1 MGGQAVSET
10 QNQADALAPASE
22 LYAQCLLPGIGA
34 AEENPG
40 DTRDERGILV
50 CGVCGQPKEMW
61 LTFDGAPED
70 QPPLRVR
77 ILCKCQQ
84 DRLDA
89 EEAKNAARRRKMQIE
104 ETLNL
109 LLELGAA
116 LPITYD
122 FGMYDGGSDKNCDQ
136 ARYYAD
142 HFDRMTREN
151 IGLLFYGNTGRGKS
165 FFAESI
171 ARRLLDQG
179 FLPLYTRISNLAE
192 AMKANDGRD
201 RALILRII
209 NRCDLLILD
218 DLGAERD
225 TPWML
230 EQAELIIDTRY
241 KAKKPVIVTTNL
253 DPRDL
258 ISAEDLAHK
267 RPYERIMEMC
277 RPVEITGENRRTQ
290 IAARRSAAWEKILGE
305 SQ

>member
-1 MGGQAVSET
+1 MGVQTVSET

-22 LYAQCLLPGIGA
+22 LYAQCFLPGMGK

-40 DTRDERGILV
+40 DTRNEEDLLICGI
-50 CGVCGQPKEMW
+50 CGKPKEMW
-61 LTFDGAPED
+61 LTLDGAD
-70 QPPLRVR
+70 DKPPLRVR
-77 ILCKCQQ
+77 ILCKCQE

-89 EEAKNAARRRKMQIE
+89 EEAKAAAQRRKMRNE
-104 ETLNL
+104 ETLGL
-109 LLELGAA
+109 LQEIGAT
-116 LPITYD
+116 LPITYSFD
-122 FGMYDGGSDKNCDQ
+122 MYDGGSDTNYNQ
-136 ARYYAD
+136 AKYYAD
-142 HFDRMTREN
+142 HFERMLRDN
-151 IGLLFYGNTGRGKS
+151 IGLLFYGSTGRGKT
-165 FFAESI
+165 FFSESI
-171 ARRLLDQG
+171 ARSITGLGYLAV
-179 FLPLYTRISNLAE
+179 YTRIPNLAE

-225 TPWML
+225 TAWML

-241 KAKKPVIVTTNL
+241 KAKRPVIVTTNL

-290 IAARRSAAWEKILGE
+290 IAAKRSAAWEKLLGE
-305 SQ
+305 SE